1 MPIADW
7 DKDQIKKLAQASG
20 KPLEV
25 QCAEAFL
32 KAGWR
37 VSLGTFY
44 TDIASERIRE
54 LDALI
59 EKSFTFVL
67 PDASKTLNWTVT
79 LRVLA
84 SCKGFPPD
92 HGPATYSVSANSQT
106 VQQPSFMC
114 YAAEFRGGAFA
125 DAMSKRGADIL
136 LHRAGLWTARQVVG
150 FDILRCED
158 ISLRRKD
165 QKGPPQFEY
174 SRNGDRD
181 LYEGLDS
188 AIKAAAYWFQE
199 DRRLRNQRVSARD
212 CRIVMNVPLL
222 VTSQPFWDVSIENGT
237 TDEPIL
243 KSSGFHVSLYPPLE
257 KDRQPEIVMSVLW
270 QASKLDELTKHLD
283 GVLEF
288 LADEAKLGL
297 VTH

>member
-1 MPIADW
+1 
-7 DKDQIKKLAQASG
+7 
-20 KPLEV
+20 
-25 QCAEAFL
+25 
-32 KAGWR
+32 
-37 VSLGTFY
+37 
-44 TDIASERIRE
+44 
-54 LDALI
+54 
-59 EKSFTFVL
+59 
-67 PDASKTLNWTVT
+67 
-79 LRVLA
+79 
-84 SCKGFPPD
+84 
-92 HGPATYSVSANSQT
+92 
-106 VQQPSFMC
+106 MC